1 MDATERKTLMG
12 AMFAAGCLLLAPRQ
26 WVSAAL
32 LLAPSIA
39 WFVVSQL
46 RSRRDR
52 RRVGGGGGSAA
63 SISAVQT
70 KN

>member
-26 WVSAAL
+26 WASAAVL
-32 LLAPSIA
+32 LGPSIA
-39 WFVVSQL
+39 WFVVSTL
-46 RSRRDR
+46 R
-52 RRVGGGGGSAA
+52 RRRA
-63 SISAVQT
+63 SISAAQT